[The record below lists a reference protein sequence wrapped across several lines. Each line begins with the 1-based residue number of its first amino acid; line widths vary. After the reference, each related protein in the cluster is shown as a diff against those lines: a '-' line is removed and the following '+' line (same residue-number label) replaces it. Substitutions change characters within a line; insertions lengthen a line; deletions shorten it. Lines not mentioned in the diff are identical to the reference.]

1 MKQNNKKEEHQ
12 LKIACQFLEN
22 ISEIDSLKS
31 RVSELELFV
40 ILFLAGDKNYL
51 TLDTLDK
58 KATQLV
64 KK

>member
-1 MKQNNKKEEHQ
+1 MKRNNKKEEHQ

-40 ILFLAGDKNYL
+40 ILFLGRSENYL
-51 TLDTLDK
+51 TLDMLDK
-58 KATQLV
+58 KAAQLV
-64 KK
+64 KR